1 MNLYSVNY
9 KHNDKTCCFE
19 RVYELVKRN
28 CVSDTSK
35 FSFDE
40 AFPGIYT
47 FGKSKKDAN
56 NYKVVAKTKDGTVYI
71 SH

>member
-1 MNLYSVNY
+1 
-9 KHNDKTCCFE
+9 
-19 RVYELVKRN
+19 VYELVKRN

-40 AFPGIYT
+40 AFPGMYT